1 VEEGTSGRFGGQ
13 LSAVLF
19 LLCGSLVAVAVPL
32 VPSAPSA
39 NQGALLGIAGVTLAT
54 GAVIWLL
61 PWHRWPRASTLA
73 LLPPTF
79 ALITAY
85 NFFAGVDGFRYAP
98 FFFITFGWIGL
109 VHPRGTSAKVLP
121 LAIAAYLIPL
131 AAADHWDSIAAWSAV
146 YVLPSGVLLGEA
158 TAWVS
163 DRLGRTQHSLREQE
177 ASFRKL
183 FLENPQPM
191 WVFDLEDLR
200 FLEVNAATIEHY
212 GYTREEFLAMRVT
225 EIRPADDV
233 RAFLDEIAVAPALH
247 HSPVAWRHVLK
258 DGRLIEVDVTAHR
271 LEFKGRAAMLTAI
284 QDVTERNSLE
294 RELRHRAFHDA
305 LTDLANRS
313 LFANRLEHALARQAR
328 NESSIGVVVLDLDG
342 FKTVNDSLGHS
353 VGDDLLFAVGDRLRT
368 AVRPGDTVAR
378 LGGDEFAILLE
389 DEPTIEHLGEH
400 AERILA
406 SFAEPFELAGK
417 SLVVTASAGVTLNRP
432 GDGPDELIRNADMA
446 MYLAKRDGKSCV
458 RRFEPAM
465 HHAALDR
472 LELEADL
479 RRALQRDEFVVH
491 YQPTVQ
497 IATGGISGFEA
508 LVRWDHP
515 RRGLLSPSDFI
526 PLAEETGLIID
537 IGRWVLERACHQAR
551 AWQETHAELDL
562 TMSVNLSARQLRDP
576 HLVADVAATLR
587 DSGIDPRSLV
597 LEITETV
604 LMDNSD
610 AAIDRLHQLKALGVR
625 LAIDDFGTG
634 YSSLNYLR
642 ALPVD
647 IVKID
652 KVFIDGVAFDKE
664 ARGLIKAIL
673 SMADTL
679 DLQTVAEGVESRA
692 QASRLEQLGSALV
705 QGFYY
710 ARPLTVEAAE
720 ALMTTGATGVDV
732 PSLPS
737 PSPSPKVSPRV

>member
-1 VEEGTSGRFGGQ
+1 MEVGTNGRFGGR
-13 LSAVLF
+13 LSAVLYV
-19 LLCGSLVAVAVPL
+19 LCGSLVAIAVPL
-32 VPSAPSA
+32 VPSAPDA
-39 NQGALLGIAGVTLAT
+39 NRGALLAIAGVTLFA
-54 GAVIWLL
+54 GGVIWVL
-61 PWHRWPRASTLA
+61 PWHRWPRASSLL

-79 ALITAY
+79 ALIGTY
-85 NFFAGVDGFRYAP
+85 NFFAAADGFRYAP
-98 FFFITFGWIGL
+98 FFFVTFGWIGL

-121 LAIAAYLIPL
+121 LAAAAYLVPL
-131 AAADHWDSIAAWSAV
+131 GAGNHWNAVAAWSIV

-163 DRLGRTQHSLREQE
+163 DRLGRTQRSLRERE
-177 ASFRKL
+177 ASFAKL

-191 WVFDLEDLR
+191 WVFDLEDYR
-200 FLEVNAATIEHY
+200 FLEVNAAAIEHY
-212 GYTREEFLAMRVT
+212 GYTRSEFLTMRVT

-233 RAFLDEIAVAPALH
+233 RAFLDEVAVAPALH
-247 HSPVAWRHVLK
+247 HSPLAWRHVLK
-258 DGRLIEVDVTAHR
+258 DGRVIDADVTAHR
-271 LEFKGRAAMLTAI
+271 VEFQGRAAMLSAI
-284 QDVTERNSLE
+284 QDVTERNGLE

-328 NESSIGVVVLDLDG
+328 NDSAIGVIVLDLDG
-342 FKTVNDSLGHS
+342 FKTVNDSLGHT
-353 VGDDLLFAVGDRLRT
+353 VGDALLVAAGDRLRK

-389 DEPTIEHLGEH
+389 DAPTIDGLGAQ
-400 AERILA
+400 AERILR
-406 SFAEPFELAGK
+406 SLAEPFELAGK

-446 MYLAKRDGKSCV
+446 MYLAKRDGKACV
-458 RRFEPAM
+458 RRFEPAL
-465 HHAALDR
+465 HNAALDR

-479 RRALQRDEFVVH
+479 RRALGRDEFVVR
-491 YQPTVQ
+491 YQPT
-497 IATGGISGFEA
+497 IELATGRINGFEA
-508 LVRWDHP
+508 LVRWQHP
-515 RRGLLSPSDFI
+515 RRGLLGPLEFI
-526 PLAEETGLIID
+526 PLAEETGLIVD
-537 IGRWVLERACHQAR
+537 IGRWVLDRAIRQAR
-551 AWQETHAELDL
+551 DWQQRHLTHDL
-562 TMSVNLSARQLRDP
+562 TIAVNLSARQLRDP
-576 HLVADVAATLR
+576 HLVADVAAALR
-587 DSGIDPRSLV
+587 DSGLPPRTLT

-652 KVFIDGVAFDKE
+652 KVFIDGVASDKE

-679 DLQTVAEGVESRA
+679 DLQTIAEGVESRD
-692 QASRLEQLGSALV
+692 QANRLQQLGAALV

-710 ARPLTVEAAE
+710 AQPLTPEAAE
-720 ALMTTGATGVDV
+720 ALMTTDATGLETPPALRD
-732 PSLPS
+732 PAIS
-737 PSPSPKVSPRV
+737 PQH

>member
-1 VEEGTSGRFGGQ
+1 VEERTTGRFGGR

-32 VPSAPSA
+32 VPATPSA
-39 NQGALLGIAGVTLAT
+39 NRGVLLGIAGVTLAA
-54 GAVIWLL
+54 GVVIWLL
-61 PWHRWPRASTLA
+61 PWDRWPRLSTLA
-73 LLPPTF
+73 LIPPTLL
-79 ALITAY
+79 LIGIY
-85 NFFAGVDGFRYAP
+85 NYFAGADGFRYAP
-98 FFFITFGWIGL
+98 FFFITFGWIGM
-109 VHPRGTSAKVLP
+109 VHPRGTSAKAVPLAAVAYLLP
-121 LAIAAYLIPL
+121 LAG
-131 AAADHWDSIAAWSAV
+131 DHWNAIAAWSVV
-146 YVLPSGVLLGEA
+146 YVLPSCVLLGEA

-163 DRLGRTQHSLREQE
+163 DRLGRTQHSLRDQE

-212 GYTREEFLAMRVT
+212 GYTREEFLSMRVT
-225 EIRPADDV
+225 DIRPPDDV
-233 RAFLDEIAVAPALH
+233 RAFLDEIAIAPALQ
-247 HSPVAWRHVLK
+247 HSPVSWRHVLK
-258 DGRLIEVDVTAHR
+258 DGRTIEVDITAHR
-271 LEFKGRAAMLTAI
+271 LDFQGRAAMLTAV
-284 QDVTERNSLE
+284 QDVTERNGLE

-313 LFANRLEHALARQAR
+313 LFANRTEHALARGAR
-328 NESSIGVVVLDLDG
+328 NNSPIGVVVIDLDG

-353 VGDDLLFAVGDRLRT
+353 VGDELLFAVGNRLRS

-389 DEPTIEHLGEH
+389 DEPTIEHLGDQ
-400 AERILA
+400 AERILRA
-406 SFAEPFELAGK
+406 LAEPFELAGK
-417 SLVVTASAGVTLNRP
+417 SLIVTASAGVTLNRP
-432 GDGPDELIRNADMA
+432 GDGPEELIRNADMA

-458 RRFEPAM
+458 RRFEPAL

-479 RRALQRDEFVVH
+479 RRALQRDELVVH

-497 IATGGISGFEA
+497 LTTGAISGFEA
-508 LVRWDHP
+508 LVRWQHP
-515 RRGLLSPSDFI
+515 RRGLLGPLEFI
-526 PLAEETGLIID
+526 PLAEETGLIIE
-537 IGRWVLERACHQAR
+537 IGRWVLDQAARQAR
-551 AWQETHAELDL
+551 RWQQTHATDAL

-576 HLVADVAATLR
+576 HLLDDVANTLR
-587 DSGIDPRSLV
+587 ESGLAPHCLI

-604 LMDNSD
+604 LMDNTD
-610 AAIDRLHQLKALGVR
+610 AAIDGLHQLKALGIR

-642 ALPVD
+642 SLPVD

-652 KVFIDGVAFDKE
+652 KVFIDGVAVDKE

-679 DLQTVAEGVESRA
+679 DLQTVAEGVESRD
-692 QASRLEQLGSALV
+692 QANRLQQLGSALV

-710 ARPLTVEAAE
+710 ARPLTPEAAE
-720 ALMTTGATGVDV
+720 ALMTTGTSGSDDLTPARESSVGH
-732 PSLPS
+732 
-737 PSPSPKVSPRV
+737 RA

>member
-1 VEEGTSGRFGGQ
+1 MEERTNGRFGGR

-32 VPSAPSA
+32 VPAAPSA
-39 NQGALLGIAGVTLAT
+39 NRSALLGIAGVTLAT
-54 GAVIWLL
+54 GVIIWML
-61 PWHRWPRASTLA
+61 PWERWPRSSTLA
-73 LLPPTF
+73 LIPPTLF
-79 ALITAY
+79 LIGVY
-85 NFFAGVDGFRYAP
+85 NFFAGADGFRYAP

-109 VHPRGTSAKVLP
+109 VHRRGTSAKTLP
-121 LAIAAYLIPL
+121 LAAVAYLVPL
-131 AAADHWDSIAAWSAV
+131 AMGDHWNAISAWSVV
-146 YVLPSGVLLGEA
+146 YVLPAGVLLGEA

-163 DRLGRTQHSLREQE
+163 DRLGRTQHSLRDQE

-191 WVFDLEDLR
+191 WVFDLADLR
-200 FLEVNAATIEHY
+200 FLEVNAATIAHY
-212 GYTREEFLAMRVT
+212 GYTREEFLSMRVT
-225 EIRPADDV
+225 DIRPTDDV
-233 RAFLDEIAVAPALH
+233 RAYLDELAIAPALH

-258 DGRLIEVDVTAHR
+258 DGRTIEVDITAHR
-271 LEFKGRAAMLTAI
+271 LEFKGRAAMLTAV
-284 QDVTERNSLE
+284 QDVTERNGLE

-313 LFANRLEHALARQAR
+313 LFANRMEHALARGAR
-328 NESSIGVVVLDLDG
+328 NDSPIGVVVIDLDG

-353 VGDDLLFAVGDRLRT
+353 VGDDLLFAVGDRLRK

-389 DEPTIEHLGEH
+389 DEPTIDHLCDQ
-400 AERILA
+400 AERILR
-406 SFAEPFELAGK
+406 SLAEPFELAGK
-417 SLVVTASAGVTLNRP
+417 SIVVTASAGVTLNRA
-432 GDGPDELIRNADMA
+432 GDGPEELIRNADMA
-446 MYLAKRDGKSCV
+446 MYLAKRDGKACV
-458 RRFEPAM
+458 RRFEPAL

-479 RRALQRDEFVVH
+479 RRALQRDELVVH

-497 IATGGISGFEA
+497 LTSGAISGFEA
-508 LVRWDHP
+508 LVRWEHP
-515 RRGLLSPSDFI
+515 RRGLLSPLEFI

-537 IGRWVLERACHQAR
+537 IGRWVLDQACRQAR
-551 AWQETHAELDL
+551 SWQQTHATDEL

-576 HLVADVAATLR
+576 HLLADVAATLQTT
-587 DSGIDPRSLV
+587 GLAPHCLI

-604 LMDNSD
+604 LMDHTE
-610 AAIDRLHQLKALGVR
+610 AAIEGLHQLKALGIR

-652 KVFIDGVAFDKE
+652 KVFIDGVASDKE
-664 ARGLIKAIL
+664 SRGLIKAIL

-679 DLQTVAEGVESRA
+679 DLQTVAEGVESRD
-692 QASRLEQLGSALV
+692 QVNRLRQMGSALV

-710 ARPLTVEAAE
+710 ARPLTPEAAE
-720 ALMTTGATGVDV
+720 ALMTSGIAGSDSATPHRDS
-732 PSLPS
+732 SL
-737 PSPSPKVSPRV
+737 SPRA

>member
-1 VEEGTSGRFGGQ
+1 VEDGTNGLFGGR
-13 LSAVLF
+13 LSAVLYV
-19 LLCGSLVAVAVPL
+19 LCGSLVAIAVPL
-32 VPSAPSA
+32 VPSAPDA
-39 NQGALLGIAGVTLAT
+39 NRGALLAIAGVTLLA
-54 GAVIWLL
+54 GGVIWVL
-61 PWHRWPRASTLA
+61 PWHRWPRTSSLL

-79 ALITAY
+79 ALIGTY
-85 NFFAGVDGFRYAP
+85 NFFAAADGFRYAP
-98 FFFITFGWIGL
+98 FFFVTFGWIGL

-121 LAIAAYLIPL
+121 LAAAAYLVPL
-131 AAADHWDSIAAWSAV
+131 GAGNHWNAVAVWSIV

-163 DRLGRTQHSLREQE
+163 DRLGRTQRSLHERE
-177 ASFRKL
+177 ASFAKL

-191 WVFDLEDLR
+191 WVFDLEDYR
-200 FLEVNAATIEHY
+200 FLEVNAAAIEHY
-212 GYTREEFLAMRVT
+212 GYTRGEFLTMRVT

-233 RAFLDEIAVAPALH
+233 RAFLDEVAVAPALH
-247 HSPVAWRHVLK
+247 HSPLAWRHVLK
-258 DGRLIEVDVTAHR
+258 DGDVTAHR
-271 LEFKGRAAMLTAI
+271 VEFQGRAAMLSAI
-284 QDVTERNSLE
+284 QDVTERNGLE

-328 NESSIGVVVLDLDG
+328 NDSSIGVIVLDLDG
-342 FKTVNDSLGHS
+342 FKTVNDSLGHT
-353 VGDDLLFAVGDRLRT
+353 VGDALLVAAGDRLCK

-389 DEPTIEHLGEH
+389 DEPTIDRLG
-400 AERILA
+400 AQADRILR
-406 SFAEPFELAGK
+406 SLAEPFELAGK

-446 MYLAKRDGKSCV
+446 MYLAKRDGKACV
-458 RRFEPAM
+458 RRFEPAL
-465 HHAALDR
+465 HNAALDR

-479 RRALQRDEFVVH
+479 RRALGRDEFVVH
-491 YQPTVQ
+491 YQPT
-497 IATGGISGFEA
+497 IELATGRINGFEA
-508 LVRWDHP
+508 LVRWQHP
-515 RRGLLSPSDFI
+515 RRGLLGPLEFI

-537 IGRWVLERACHQAR
+537 IGRWVLDRAIRQAR
-551 AWQETHAELDL
+551 EWQQGHLARDL
-562 TMSVNLSARQLRDP
+562 TIAVNLSARQLRDP
-576 HLVADVAATLR
+576 HLVADVAAALR
-587 DSGIDPRSLV
+587 DSGLAPRTLT

-652 KVFIDGVAFDKE
+652 KVFIDGVASDKE

-679 DLQTVAEGVESRA
+679 DLQTIAEGVENRD
-692 QASRLEQLGSALV
+692 QANRLEQLGAALV

-710 ARPLTVEAAE
+710 AQPLTPEAVE
-720 ALMTTGATGVDV
+720 ALMTTDATGLETPPAPRD
-732 PSLPS
+732 PAIS
-737 PSPSPKVSPRV
+737 PQR